1 MIVGVAAVEIQ
12 IHGSGSLKEKRGVV
26 RSICRRL
33 RNRFDVAVA
42 EVEGQDLWQRA
53 VLGMATVGAD
63 AGLVRAVLDRAVA
76 FVEELHLAQVN
87 HSEVEIL
94 RLPYESAAPG
104 GSGGE
109 PWDEE

>member
-26 RSICRRL
+26 RSICGRL
-33 RNRFDVAVA
+33 RSRFDVAVA
-42 EVEGQDLWQRA
+42 EVGGQDLWQRA
-53 VLGMATVGAD
+53 VLGVATVGAD
-63 AGLVRAVLDRAVA
+63 AARVRAVLDRAVA
-76 FVEELHLAQVN
+76 FIEELHLAQVN

-94 RLPYESAAPG
+94 RLPYEQTAPEEP
-104 GSGGE
+104 GGE